1 KEILHLLSIFFVLAA
16 PAPALAPPNRTGR
29 GCPPLYREAFVLSG
43 YRPVGLPWRCYVLSL
58 FQIHNDSVKVWCP
71 LLAALYVATR
81 LLLFVVLQGGV
92 SIVFYTHKTYY
103 LQPLGMCFLSL
114 SLAAALLLHPR
125 SEPVRLSLF
134 LLDSA
139 GRGLHQFGRAL
150 ALSVYSSDADWTD
163 SIMGQLYLP
172 AAAVLSWLSCTAGCC
187 GELFPRHCD
196 LSHRR
201 LLQMGPMSLAFLLD
215 ISPVAQRLY
224 SCPWSSSTAVLLHV
238 LHFVLQVVLF
248 LTAAFFLLCPVPECL
263 SPGRFDIAGHSGQLS
278 LVLLTLSTVS
288 QQEALL
294 RDFSWRRAGVVRRF
308 GEEYLLKA
316 CAGFIAVTLSLPA
329 TALVL
334 RRCGILAR
342 STR

>member
-1 KEILHLLSIFFVLAA
+1 MSIVSLSPPSL
-16 PAPALAPPNRTGR
+16 PAPLVTV
-29 GCPPLYREAFVLSG
+29 EAFVLSG

-71 LLAALYVATR
+71 LLAALYVLQGPDGLGPSVDPCSLP
-81 LLLFVVLQGGV
+81 LLLYVMSVV
-92 SIVFYTHKTYY
+92 
-103 LQPLGMCFLSL
+103 
-114 SLAAALLLHPR
+114 AAALLLHPR

-224 SCPWSSSTAVLLHV
+224 SCPWKAGSDQFIYHLNV

>member
-1 KEILHLLSIFFVLAA
+1 MSIVSLSPPSL
-16 PAPALAPPNRTGR
+16 PAPLVTVLHQLLPS
-29 GCPPLYREAFVLSG
+29 EAFVLSG

-92 SIVFYTHKTYY
+92 
-103 LQPLGMCFLSL
+103 MCCLWCCS
-114 SLAAALLLHPR
+114 AAALLLHPR

-224 SCPWSSSTAVLLHV
+224 SCPWSSI

-334 RRCGILAR
+334 L
-342 STR
+342 TRQPKT